1 MLFIMLTILYA
12 HYRNGIRNFDQ
23 IDKYMDGLSDN
34 TSSHVAD
41 VLADKYSSIES
52 VAYLYG
58 KSIKNTDVDLDL
70 LAGLE
75 EKSRFNM
82 IRFISLDGT
91 DYASDGKVTNVKD
104 RDYFKRGMN
113 GQSGICEV
121 LKSRITG
128 EKLIGFYAPVYFE
141 NKICG
146 ITIGFLT
153 ESTVSDIIVRSA
165 NRDSRRTFWIITVI
179 FVVFLIYLIITYR
192 KDAKV
197 RSEELAY
204 NKVNLLMRS
213 VSGSDGQ

>member
-1 MLFIMLTILYA
+1 MLTILYA

-23 IDKYMDGLSDN
+23 IDKYIDGLSDN
-34 TSSHVAD
+34 ASSHVAD
-41 VLADKYSSIES
+41 VLADKCSSIES

-104 RDYFKRGMN
+104 RDYFKR
-113 GQSGICEV
+113 
-121 LKSRITG
+121 
-128 EKLIGFYAPVYFE
+128 
-141 NKICG
+141 
-146 ITIGFLT
+146 FLT